1 MLWDRPRKFLDSPMK
16 MPKFEYAR
24 PSSVEEAVQLLA
36 KNDGAKIISGGQ
48 SLLPILAFRLNYPS
62 LLVDLRDIKG
72 LSDID
77 ISEEGVKLGARV
89 RWVQIEEDQ
98 KLATAHPL
106 LVSMISNVAHY
117 QIRNRGTVGGS
128 LSHGDPAAE
137 MPGLAVICECTITIV
152 GSNGERQV
160 PASEFYT
167 GALETVLEP
176 DEILTQVRFPHWPSG
191 RKWGFEEFSH
201 RKGDFAI
208 AGVAVF
214 YDLSSVGVIE
224 NAHVGVIG
232 AASTPI
238 RLASVEDRLN
248 GSVPSEELIAEMVE
262 LGAAS
267 VDPQADAQISADYR
281 RSLVGTLLG
290 RVLKSSMSC

>member
-1 MLWDRPRKFLDSPMK
+1 MK

-77 ISEEGVKLGARV
+77 ISEEGVKVGARV

-137 MPGLAVICECTITIV
+137 MPGLSVTCECTLTIV

-176 DEILTQVRFPHWPSG
+176 DEILTQVRFPHWPPG

-238 RLASVEDRLN
+238 RLAPVEGRLN
-248 GSVPSEELIAEMVE
+248 GSALSEELIAEMVE

-267 VDPQADAQISADYR
+267 VDPQDDAQISSDYR

-290 RVLKSSMSC
+290 RVLRSSMSC